1 MGVVKFNTLTLNI
14 KDIAMIYTNKI
25 LLIEDNTIVI
35 KITNRI
41 LNELG
46 FYNIKIAENGND
58 ALKLIDESYSLI
70 LLDIGL
76 PDMNGFD
83 LCCML
88 RKNNKYKDMPI
99 IAHTTQT
106 EDIEEKCKLAG
117 VNDIL
122 IKPVSQVIF
131 ADKLSKWLDKKYIKV
146 N

>member
-1 MGVVKFNTLTLNI
+1 
-14 KDIAMIYTNKI
+14 MIYTNKI